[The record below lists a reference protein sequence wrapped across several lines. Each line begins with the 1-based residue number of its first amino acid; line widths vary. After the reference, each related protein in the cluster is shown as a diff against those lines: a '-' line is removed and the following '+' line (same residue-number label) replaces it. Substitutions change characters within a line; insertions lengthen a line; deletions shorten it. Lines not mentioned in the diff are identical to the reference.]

1 MKHVLFGLRTLSS
14 LHCGIG
20 QGMNDIDLPTARHP
34 VSGHPLVP
42 GSSLKGVMRE
52 EYCSAEYAPLED
64 LDALFGKEGNEF
76 ASAISVGDGILVA
89 LPVRSYYGTHAYL
102 ASPYTLLALKNM
114 LVRSGK
120 TALPAIPKLGLAGGA
135 EPSFQIMVANDSV
148 LCVEGANRVLL
159 EELDLAKTAD
169 QQNLFEDWA
178 KIIGELFYG
187 DDDARRL
194 FRQRFAITDDN
205 ALNFLSET
213 GLPVDARIAIDQNT
227 GTVKSGA
234 LWYEETVPAEALFA
248 GIMAVDRSRSKG
260 VTKDEA
266 AMRDILTGMGDVYLQ
281 VGGKA
286 TTGKGFVALRFSG
299 QEG

>member
-52 EYCSAEYAPLED
+52 EYCSAEYAPVED

-102 ASPYTLLALKNM
+102 ASPYTLLTLKNM
-114 LVRSGK
+114 LARSGR
-120 TALPAIPKLGLAGGA
+120 TGLPGIPALVTEGGTESSFKALVAG
-135 EPSFQIMVANDSV
+135 DSV
-148 LCVEGANRVLL
+148 LATTGSQRILL
-159 EELDLAKTAD
+159 EELDLVVDAS
-169 QQNLFEDWA
+169 QQALFDGWA
-178 KIIGELFYG
+178 HILAEMFFA

-194 FRQRFAITDDN
+194 FRQRFAIADDN
-205 ALNFLSET
+205 ALNFLCET
-213 GLPVDARIAIDQNT
+213 GLPVDARIAIDQKT
-227 GTVKSGA
+227 GTVKNGA

-248 GIMAVDRSRSKG
+248 GVIAVDRSRAKAVS
-260 VTKDEA
+260 KDEKEMA
-266 AMRDILTGMGDVYLQ
+266 NILTGMGDVHLQ

-286 TTGKGFVALRFSG
+286 TTGKGFVTLRFA
-299 QEG
+299 QEEA